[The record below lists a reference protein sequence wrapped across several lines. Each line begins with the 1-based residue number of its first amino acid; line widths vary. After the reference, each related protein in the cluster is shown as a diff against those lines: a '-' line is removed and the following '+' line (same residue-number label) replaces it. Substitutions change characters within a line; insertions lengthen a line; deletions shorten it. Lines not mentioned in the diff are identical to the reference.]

1 MKKMNLL
8 AMEPLMRY
16 RKVPKATDADRTL
29 KRAFATL
36 RSEDPGSTPLAFVK
50 SRVEARAAQQ
60 QGEEH
65 SPMKTLARTL
75 GGYPRT
81 VVTVAAAVVAFLFVT
96 LVPFPYS
103 TITGYEV
110 SFSNLDPQTVAMAN
124 DVTAAVQALGYDNV
138 SINFS
143 QNGESFNY
151 GLTNLPSYQAAREAA
166 AAFRMVTGS
175 AIEADI
181 EPVVTEV
188 SGSLYAQVREKLMTI
203 EVSTE
208 GDGTDAE
215 VEAEIRDK
223 LAAQGFTPRNVS
235 VTTDEDGN
243 RTITI
248 EVEQ

>member
-1 MKKMNLL
+1 
-8 AMEPLMRY
+8 MRY
-16 RKVPKATDADRTL
+16 RKIPKATEADRIL

-36 RSEDPGSTPLAFVK
+36 RADDQEAAPLPFMK
-50 SRVEARAAQQ
+50 TRVQARAAQQ

-65 SPMKTLARTL
+65 SPMKALARTV
-75 GGYPRT
+75 GGHPRT

-103 TITGYEV
+103 VISGYEV
-110 SFSNLDPQTVAMAN
+110 SFSNLEPQTVAMAN
-124 DVTAAVQALGYDNV
+124 DVTAAVKALGYENV

-143 QNGESFNY
+143 QNGESFEY

-166 AAFRMVTGS
+166 AAFKMVTGS
-175 AIEADI
+175 MVEADI
-181 EPVVTEV
+181 VPVITEV

-203 EVSTE
+203 EVNTE